1 MGMNLCHHCQRP
13 ITAWIPEG
21 ITGVFFHQKCFTE
34 SQRIKNYAR
43 VVNDIDSAR
52 ANRNSGGRK
61 SKKMA
66 VTNGVR
72 D

>member
-1 MGMNLCHHCQRP
+1 MNLCHHCQRP
-13 ITAWIPEG
+13 ITAFVPKG

-52 ANRNSGGRK
+52 RVRSEKHDSSENVAVNS
-61 SKKMA
+61 
-66 VTNGVR
+66 
-72 D
+72 